1 MLTKV
6 VPIFVA
12 LMVWVIRIL
21 IIGTLSVAG
30 ERIFSSASRGINE
43 KGYAGLPSRLPT
55 ATSARPAYTR
65 PVSQTRSEISHN
77 NQPEPTYHSLIAK
90 ARNTPPRPGGMND
103 PRR

>member
-30 ERIFSSASRGINE
+30 ERIFSSATRGISENR
-43 KGYAGLPSRLPT
+43 YAGLPSRLPT